1 MRRLAYVGPVTQD
14 PDTSGRRG
22 GLGAPAR
29 RNEPGSLRIG
39 SINGVDV
46 LVKTSWLLIAAL
58 IAWLFAPRI
67 LEEAPELGSWAYV
80 GGLAFAVL
88 LTLSLLV
95 HEASHALVAQRF
107 GLGVE
112 SITLHFIGGVT
123 AIDGEPRTPKQ
134 EAFISGVGPVSS
146 LAVGG
151 AALALSTV
159 TPDGVLG
166 LVVETLAWWN
176 LVIGVLNLLPGIPLD
191 GGRVLRAAV
200 WQVGGDP
207 HRGTVV
213 AGWTGRGVAVLA
225 LFLPVLLPA
234 AGLRTAPTDWFFALI
249 VGWFLWTAA
258 SAAIVSGRLRARLPH
273 LQARR
278 LARRTLTV
286 PEDLPVAEAVRRAQQ
301 VQAGSIVTVDLQGRP
316 VGLVSEAAVAATPEE
331 RRPWVT
337 VGAVSRTLEP
347 GLSLPADSGGEDLVR
362 AMQRSPSSEYL
373 LLEPDGSLYGVLVT
387 EDVDAAFNAGLRSYR
402 PGFGAA

>member
-1 MRRLAYVGPVTQD
+1 MTQD
-14 PDTSGRRG
+14 PGRQGRSS

-29 RNEPGSLRIG
+29 RNEPGTLRIG

-46 LVKTSWLLIAAL
+46 LVRTSWLLIAAL
-58 IAWLFAPRI
+58 VAYLFAPR
-67 LEEAPELGSWAYV
+67 LLQEAPELGGWAYL

-88 LTLSLLV
+88 LTLSLLF

-123 AIDGEPRTPKQ
+123 AIEGEPATPKQ
-134 EAFISGVGPVSS
+134 EALVSGVGPVSS
-146 LAVGG
+146 LALGG
-151 AALALSTV
+151 AALALTLV
-159 TPDGVLG
+159 TPDEGVLN
-166 LVVETLAWWN
+166 LAVTSLAWWN

-200 WQVGGDP
+200 WKVGGDP

-213 AGWTGRGVAVLA
+213 AGWAGRGIAVLT
-225 LFLPVLLPA
+225 LFFPVLLQA
-234 AGLRTAPTDWFFALI
+234 AGFRTAATDWLFALI
-249 VGWFLWTAA
+249 IGWFLWTAA
-258 SAAIVSGRLRARLPH
+258 SAGIASGRLRARLPS

-286 PEDLPVAEAVRRAQQ
+286 PEDLPVAEAVRRARD
-301 VQAGSIVTVDLQGRP
+301 VEAGSIVTVDPQGRP
-316 VGLVSEAAVAATPEE
+316 VGLVNETAVAATPED

-337 VGAVSRTLEP
+337 VGAVSRTLQP
-347 GLSLPADSGGEDLVR
+347 GLTLAADTGGEDLVR
-362 AMQRSPSSEYL
+362 AMQPAPSNEYL
-373 LLEPDGSLYGVLVT
+373 LVAPDGSVYGVLVT
-387 EDVDAAFNAGLRSYR
+387 QDVDAAFNAGLRAAPRS
-402 PGFGAA
+402 GAR

>member
-1 MRRLAYVGPVTQD
+1 MTQD
-14 PDTSGRRG
+14 RGRPGRNG

-29 RNEPGSLRIG
+29 RNEPGTLRIG

-46 LVKTSWLLIAAL
+46 LVRTSWLLIAAL
-58 IAWLFAPRI
+58 VAYLFAPRL
-67 LEEAPELGSWAYV
+67 LEEAPELGGWAYV

-88 LTLSLLV
+88 LTLSLLF

-123 AIDGEPRTPKQ
+123 AIEGEPRTPRQ
-134 EAFISGVGPVSS
+134 EALVSGVGPVSS
-146 LAVGG
+146 LALGG
-151 AALALSTV
+151 AALALTV
-159 TPDGVLG
+159 ATPDEGVLH
-166 LVVETLAWWN
+166 LAVSTLAWWN

-200 WQVGGDP
+200 WKLGGDP

-213 AGWTGRGVAVLA
+213 AGWAGRGIALLTLFFPALLQAVG
-225 LFLPVLLPA
+225 FRA
-234 AGLRTAPTDWFFALI
+234 AVTDWVFALI
-249 VGWFLWTAA
+249 IGWFLWTAA
-258 SAAIVSGRLRARLPH
+258 SAAIESGRLRARLPS

-286 PEDLPVAEAVRRAQQ
+286 PEDVPVAEAVRRARD
-301 VQAGSIVTVDLQGRP
+301 VAAGSIVTVDLQGRP
-316 VGLVSEAAVAATPEE
+316 VGLVNETAVAATPED

-337 VGAVSRTLEP
+337 VGAVSRTLQP
-347 GLSLPADSGGEDLVR
+347 GLTLPADASGEDLVR
-362 AMQRSPSSEYL
+362 AMQHAPSSEYL
-373 LLEPDGSLYGVLVT
+373 LVEPDGSVYGVLVT
-387 EDVDAAFNAGLRSYR
+387 QDVDAAFNAGL
-402 PGFGAA
+402 GAAPRSGAR

>member
-1 MRRLAYVGPVTQD
+1 VTQD
-14 PDTSGRRG
+14 PGTHGRRG

-29 RNEPGSLRIG
+29 RNEPGTLRIG
-39 SINGVDV
+39 SISGVDV
-46 LVKTSWLLIAAL
+46 LVKTSWLFIAVL

-67 LEEAPELGSWAYV
+67 LEEAPELGNWAYV

-95 HEASHALVAQRF
+95 HEASHALMAQRF

-123 AIDGEPRTPKQ
+123 AIEGEPRTPKQ
-134 EAFISGVGPVSS
+134 EALVSGIGPISS

-151 AALALSTV
+151 AALALSVV
-159 TPDGVLG
+159 TPDGL
-166 LVVETLAWWN
+166 LRFVVSSLAVWN

-191 GGRVLRAAV
+191 GGRVLRALV
-200 WQVGGDP
+200 WKVGGDP
-207 HRGTVV
+207 NRGTVV
-213 AGWTGRGVAVLA
+213 AGWAGRGVALLA
-225 LFLPVLLPA
+225 LFTPVILPA
-234 AGLRTAPTDWFFALI
+234 LGFQPAPTDWLFALI
-249 VGWFLWTAA
+249 VGWFLWSAA
-258 SAAIVSGRLRARLPH
+258 SAAIVSGKLRARLPA

-286 PEDLPVAEAVRRAQQ
+286 PEDLPVAEAVRRARQ
-301 VQAGSIVTVDLQGRP
+301 VQAGSIVTVDQLGRP
-316 VGLVSEAAVAATPEE
+316 VGLVNETAVSATPED

-337 VGAVSRTLEP
+337 VRAVSRTLEP
-347 GLSLPADSGGEDLVR
+347 GLTLPADSGGEELVR

-387 EDVDAAFNAGLRSYR
+387 QDVDAAFNAGLRAYR
-402 PGFGAA
+402 PRFGAA